1 MTQEPP
7 GRTAETVATVIRGIG
22 AFVAAFAALR
32 ALGYFPAGADLV
44 LAGAVGIVMLIS
56 TSGAVA
62 VYLAVIALP
71 LLHANALMG
80 AFMLVLG
87 FAGLKLLS
95 DHNGGWFFVLA
106 LSTVAAKLRA
116 AWAIPILA
124 GFYVGGVEGFVA
136 GLAACLLLELLMI
149 MLGPS
154 AVDAFGMVGPK
165 AAKGLP
171 LYVPPAKVPQMTD
184 FSWIA
189 PRLLS
194 TPGLMRTIRALAAA
208 FRDNPALIAQPAA
221 WGAVGVIAGITMK
234 GSFRKVA
241 GVAIALVVALFA
253 LMVGIG
259 VAMGPKPFAARQY
272 VFAATMGV
280 LVLVPWTGAALAM
293 AKRKY
298 RKEAVAP
305 AAAPAPAPIT
315 PEAIAAA
322 AMAAA
327 AAPAA
332 QVTAQREQDVVE
344 LLRTIAEA
352 QDVIKE
358 KFTQTATVLLT
369 DMKEFSKMTH
379 EQGSVP
385 SAATVQR
392 YRDLLEPVIE
402 KRNGQGKPTGGDG
415 MLAAFTS
422 PDDAIEAAVDMQ
434 RALYEYN
441 TAHPQANQIL
451 IRIGL
456 DTGEVVFDKESNPF
470 IGDALNVAGQVFIS
484 KDTME
489 AAERAAQLT
498 WHYHG
503 TRKLRGISEDVTI
516 YEILWAPGQ
525 QPKAPDLKR
534 L

>member
-1 MTQEPP
+1 
-7 GRTAETVATVIRGIG
+7 
-22 AFVAAFAALR
+22 
-32 ALGYFPAGADLV
+32 
-44 LAGAVGIVMLIS
+44 MLIS
-56 TSGAVA
+56 TAGAVA
-62 VYLAVIALP
+62 LYLAVIALP
-71 LLHANALMG
+71 LLHANALLG

-95 DHNGGWFFVLA
+95 DHNGAWFFVLA

-116 AWAIPILA
+116 AWAIPVLA
-124 GFYVGGVEGFVA
+124 GFYLGGVEGFVA
-136 GLAACLLLELLMI
+136 GLGACLLLEILMI
-149 MLGPS
+149 LLGPS

-171 LYVPPAKVPQMTD
+171 LYVPPAKIPQMTD

-194 TPGLMRTIRALAAA
+194 TQGLLRTIRVLAAT

-221 WGAVGVIAGITMK
+221 WGAVGVIGGLSMK
-234 GSFRKVA
+234 GSFKKVA
-241 GVAIALVVALFA
+241 GVAVALVIALFA
-253 LMVGIG
+253 LMVGIAS
-259 VAMGPKPFAARQY
+259 AMGPKPLPARQY
-272 VFAATMGV
+272 VFAAAMGA
-280 LVLVPWTGAALAM
+280 LLLVPWTGVALAM

-298 RKEAVAP
+298 GKETAAPAAQAP
-305 AAAPAPAPIT
+305 AAAPLT

-322 AMAAA
+322 AAAA
-327 AAPAA
+327 AVAAPAA
-332 QVTAQREQDVVE
+332 QVTAQREQDVVG

-402 KRNGQGKPTGGDG
+402 THKGQGKPTGGDG
-415 MLAAFTS
+415 MLAAFNS
-422 PDDAIEAAVDMQ
+422 PDDAIDAAVDMQ
-434 RALYEYN
+434 RALNEYN

-470 IGDALNVAGQVFIS
+470 IGDALNVASRVMNLADAGQVFIS

-489 AAERAAQLT
+489 AAQRAAQLT